1 MEEQARYIAEIM
13 ATMVLSIGALVAIG
27 LGARIMW
34 RFGSKTSPSLP
45 AGDPERLERLEQA
58 VDAIAI
64 EVERISE
71 AQRFAVTLLSDRLPS
86 RADDRLTV
94 PSPRSSSPRHDTP
107 TH

>member
-27 LGARIMW
+27 LGARILW
-34 RFGSKTSPSLP
+34 RKGSGTSLTLP
-45 AGDPERLERLEQA
+45 AADPERLERLEQA

-94 PSPRSSSPRHDTP
+94 TPARGSLPRHDTP

>member
-1 MEEQARYIAEIM
+1 MEEQARYIAQMM
-13 ATMVLSIGALVAIG
+13 ATMVLSIGGLTAIA
-27 LGARIMW
+27 LGARILW
-34 RFGSKTSPSLP
+34 RRGSRTSPVLEV
-45 AGDPERLERLEQA
+45 ADPQRLERLEQA

-86 RADDRLTV
+86 RTDDRLTV
-94 PSPRSSSPRHDTP
+94 TPSRGSLPRQDTP

>member
-1 MEEQARYIAEIM
+1 MEEQARYIAQIM
-13 ATMVLSIGALVAIG
+13 ATMVLSIGGLVVIG
-27 LGARIMW
+27 LCARILW
-34 RFGSKTSPSLP
+34 RLGSGPSRSLP
-45 AGDPERLERLEQA
+45 VAEPERLERLEQA

-71 AQRFAVTLLSDRLPS
+71 AQRFAVTLLSDRLPN

-94 PSPRSSSPRHDTP
+94 TPARGSLPRHDTP

>member
-1 MEEQARYIAEIM
+1 MEEQARYIAQIM
-13 ATMVLSIGALVAIG
+13 ATMIVSIGALVAIG
-27 LGARIMW
+27 LGARILW
-34 RFGSKTSPSLP
+34 RMGSRKSPELT
-45 AGDPERLERLEQA
+45 AADPERLERLEQA

-86 RADDRLTV
+86 RSDDRLAV
-94 PSPRSSSPRHDTP
+94 PSPRSSQPRHDTP

>member
-1 MEEQARYIAEIM
+1 MEEQARYIAQMM
-13 ATMVLSIGALVAIG
+13 ATMVLSIGGLTVIG
-27 LGARIMW
+27 LGARILW
-34 RFGSKTSPSLP
+34 RMGSRNSPALT
-45 AGDPERLERLEQA
+45 AADPERLERLEQA

-86 RADDRLTV
+86 RSDDRLSV
-94 PSPRSSSPRHDTP
+94 SGPRASLPRHDTP

>member
-13 ATMVLSIGALVAIG
+13 ATMILSIGALVAIG
-27 LGARIMW
+27 LGARILW
-34 RFGSKTSPSLP
+34 RMGSRTSPSLS
-45 AGDPERLERLEQA
+45 AADPERLDRLEQA

-71 AQRFAVTLLSDRLPS
+71 AQRFAVTLLSDRLPA
-86 RADDRLTV
+86 RVDDRLIAT
-94 PSPRSSSPRHDTP
+94 PARGSLPRHDTP